1 MLSLAL
7 GPTQIL
13 LKWVMVVMYIGKCLT
28 GNEADHSPPSD
39 TEVKKEWS
47 YTYTSPIYLNGMIF
61 LPYHYISQ

>member
-13 LKWVMVVMYIGKCLT
+13 LKWVMVVVSIWQSLT
-28 GNEADHSPPSD
+28 GNEADHSLPSD

-47 YTYTSPIYLNGMIF
+47 YTYTSPIYLNGMI
-61 LPYHYISQ
+61 LLLYHYIV